1 MNKNDN
7 KNKTNTQF
15 SKNSSFQDK
24 YTQQSQF
31 FFFHEFKKIKKLS
44 KVTLNIEQKKM

>member
-15 SKNSSFQDK
+15 SKNSSFQEK

-31 FFFHEFKKIKKLS
+31 YFREFKKIKKLS